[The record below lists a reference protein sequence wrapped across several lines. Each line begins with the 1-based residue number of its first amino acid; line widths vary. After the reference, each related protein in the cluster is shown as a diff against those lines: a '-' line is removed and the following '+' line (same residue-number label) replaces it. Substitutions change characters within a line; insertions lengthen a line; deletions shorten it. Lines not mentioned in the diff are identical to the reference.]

1 MAMSASAVAPVSS
14 ERLADHFLRDRQ
26 RPAVHACAVYMSMVT
41 TLPGRSSLVT
51 LEDAQLALFEVLAL
65 LEEED
70 ALTASLT

>member
-1 MAMSASAVAPVSS
+1 VR
-14 ERLADHFLRDRQ
+14 ELRVDGHDTAQ
-26 RPAVHACAVYMSMVT
+26 AEA
-41 TLPGRSSLVT
+41 LLVT

>member
-1 MAMSASAVAPVSS
+1 
-14 ERLADHFLRDRQ
+14 
-26 RPAVHACAVYMSMVT
+26 MVT